1 MRSTIAAGALCGL
14 ASLAIWA
21 GLAHAAEPRLDGH
34 WEGVIDVRP
43 GEFEVDIKLD
53 ITRAA
58 DGSLSG
64 HLSYPNQ
71 GFKEYGLDTVQM
83 DDGNFLITS
92 TDEQGTVSI
101 FQGRNLDGTVL
112 KGELTEGGRKA
123 PFELHRT
130 DAEARKPPVL
140 RSLAADGAELKTLF
154 NEDSGKVRIVMV
166 LSPGCG
172 NCKMAARMIERHLL
186 EQVNDPALSVYVVWE
201 RIGPADTQEMAAQ
214 ASALLAD
221 PRIQQFWSA
230 EHFTSRAFHDAVG
243 AQRTLA
249 WDIFLVFGKGKRW
262 TDAPPAPDR
271 FMHNQKANEELPKD
285 RLLNAEKL
293 AEEAKDLLTAPAAPA
308 VKEQPTG

>member
-14 ASLAIWA
+14 AMWM
-21 GLAHAAEPRLDGH
+21 GLAQAAEPRLDGH

-43 GEFEVDIKLD
+43 GEFEVDMKLD
-53 ITRAA
+53 IIRAA
-58 DGSLSG
+58 DGTLSG

-71 GFKEYGLDTVQM
+71 GPKEYGLDTVQM
-83 DDGNFLITS
+83 DGDNVLITS

-112 KGELTEGGRKA
+112 QGELTEGGKKA
-123 PFELHRT
+123 PFELRRT
-130 DAEARKPPVL
+130 DAARKPPVL
-140 RSLAADGAELKTLF
+140 RSLAGDGAELKTLF

-201 RIGPADTQEMAAQ
+201 RIGPADTQELAAG

-221 PRIQQFWSA
+221 PRIQAFWST
-230 EHFTSRAFHDAVG
+230 EHFTSTAFHDAVG
-243 AQRTLA
+243 ARRTLA

-262 TDAPPAPDR
+262 TDAPPTPDR

-293 AEEAKDLLTAPAAPA
+293 AGEVKDLLAAPAAPA
-308 VKEQPTG
+308 MKERPTGQMP